1 MPGFGFRAS
10 VVCGGS
16 LLALIVSACTDVVGT
31 MAIDVAADGAGP
43 VCHSTLGAYYL
54 PRALIHFTAS
64 KDDAGGSPVTGTLAP
79 APLTMVPDRAQ
90 PLCLDYLSLA
100 TSQDIVTV
108 QRDPTTGLLTSIS
121 SDVVDKTPHIVS
133 SLVATAENLALA
145 ARAGSLTATTDSL
158 DVEFDPFSPPEMEV
172 VKGAMRRFGFCL
184 YVEGYSFPAAGADAP
199 RMAMAAQRWCDAN
212 GLPPYENPVER
223 FSALPVPLET
233 MRAGVLYR
241 PNMTH
246 KIVILFKKDPNGPG
260 PWTLYQT
267 KRLDMPNVSPVLS
280 IGVERATFTERQTT
294 LNFNLGVLTDVAVNK
309 KSELVGFVSIPLT
322 VAQAI
327 VSLPQQLITLR
338 ITDINNQTAL
348 MNAQNS
354 LLQAVALY
362 QSTVAGNPLPAGAPQ
377 SARLRGGELIGGCLD
392 AHGPLEAC
400 KSLVPQ

>member
-145 ARAGSLTATTDSL
+145 ARAGSLTATTDRSTSNSTRSARRRWRWSKGRCGASASASMSRAIL
-158 DVEFDPFSPPEMEV
+158 FPPP
-172 VKGAMRRFGFCL
+172 GL
-184 YVEGYSFPAAGADAP
+184 DAP

-212 GLPPYENPVER
+212 GLPPYENPMER

-377 SARLRGGELIGGCLD
+377 SARLRGGARAVDRRLSGRD
-392 AHGPLEAC
+392 TARRKRA
-400 KSLVPQ
+400 KT

>member
-1 MPGFGFRAS
+1 MPGFGFRAGI
-10 VVCGGS
+10 VLGG
-16 LLALIVSACTDVVGT
+16 LLLTLFAAACTEVVGT
-31 MAIDVAADGAGP
+31 MPIDVAADGPGP

-64 KDDAGGSPVTGTLAP
+64 KDDASGSPVTGTLG
-79 APLTMVPDRAQ
+79 PLPLAMVPDRMQ

-108 QRDPTTGLLTSIS
+108 QRDPSTGLLTSIS

-145 ARAGSLTATTDSL
+145 ARSASLTTTNDSL

-184 YVEGYSFPAAGADAP
+184 YVEGYSFPAAGLDTQ
-199 RMAMAAQRWCDAN
+199 RMTMAAQRWCDTN
-212 GLPPYENPVER
+212 GLPPYENPAER

-246 KIVILFKKDPNGPG
+246 KIVILYKKDPNGPG

-327 VSLPQQLITLR
+327 VSLPQQLVTLR
-338 ITDINNQTAL
+338 ITDVNNQAAL
-348 MNAQNS
+348 LNAQNS

-377 SARLRGGELIGGCLD
+377 SARLRGGELIKNCSDGQS
-392 AHGPLEAC
+392 LEGLC
-400 KSLVPQ
+400 VTTQPY